1 MGHGAGYGNPQ
12 GKPAPDLAGDGE
24 GRMTMAEFMFGFR
37 LGLMIGLA
45 AVMIWYCYL
54 AEKPG

>member
-1 MGHGAGYGNPQ
+1 
-12 GKPAPDLAGDGE
+12 
-24 GRMTMAEFMFGFR
+24 MTMAEFMFGFR